1 MNILREK
8 TMVQFFFLLL
18 TFLLTTDGL
27 ASSSLSLLDNPV
39 MESSPKSKE
48 MKKIVKLLE
57 DPSEREKVIKTLK
70 ILAAAQEKEEQKKEG
85 SLVSYFTPVIQFSLD
100 GTAIFLANLKKIPF
114 IINDLIDYLK
124 MEKNRDDFWVAL
136 MWLPL
141 LIIIGGLLE
150 AIFIWCFKRCVKEI
164 GSPLQAQTLA
174 NNKSIYA
181 LMTLFFPFLCPLLAL
196 PLAVPNRSVGNWI
209 VGLWLLLY
217 VVRIFLLQKKAF
229 PILPMPTE
237 ELVSKKG
244 SFLIVLAGVGLW
256 ALFAMGMRISLGIK
270 SYGKDFIFNLILL
283 MSFPLLVL
291 YFREWKI
298 KKMSGYLED
307 SKSLSTVPHRLASFS
322 NLIIRYLPWIFLLI
336 GVPIITD
343 KVFMEGTLWK
353 SFGLES
359 IGSLVML
366 ALFLAGR
373 RQIERVA
380 HYKMSKFQPVKTQTF
395 NAYIAPL
402 RSSLA
407 KGFQWVWHLLFFSVL
422 IAIWSPY
429 FLDSLANIIS
439 YSMMKT
445 FTTIA
450 TIWGII
456 YLLWLGLDFFVQF
469 HTKPQNIKGKRREPT
484 IFAKTFG
491 PMLHSVARWIMVL
504 VTIFVTLES
513 FGFDLKILVYLM
525 SAFAFAISLG
535 SQSLVKD
542 IINGFFA
549 LIDGSFAVGDVVTIG
564 SYTGAIESLSLRAI
578 TLRHGTG
585 FLQTIPFSEVGSI
598 INKSRN
604 YNVVLIDVA
613 TSYKTEIGSV
623 HEALIKAAEDMA
635 NDPIFGKMI
644 LGPLSVSGVDRFAD
658 TAVHVSASIK
668 ILPDPHNNFA
678 REFNRRLK
686 AHMDALKI
694 IPPTSFQEPW
704 EKA

>member
-1 MNILREK
+1 
-8 TMVQFFFLLL
+8 MVQFFFLVL

-27 ASSSLSLLDNPV
+27 ASGNLSLPDNPV

-48 MKKIVKLLE
+48 IKKIAKLLE
-57 DPSEREKVIKTLK
+57 DPSEREKLIKTLK
-70 ILAAAQEKEEQKKEG
+70 ILAAAQEKEEKKKEG
-85 SLVSYFTPVIQFSLD
+85 SLVSYFTPVIQFALD
-100 GTAIFLANLKKIPF
+100 STAIFLANLKKIPL
-114 IINDLIDYLK
+114 IVNDLIDYLK
-124 MEKNRDDFWVAL
+124 MEKNRDDFWMAL

-150 AIFIWCFKRCVKEI
+150 AIFIWCFKRWIKEI
-164 GSPLQAQTLA
+164 EDPSQARAFA
-174 NNKSIYA
+174 NNKSTYA
-181 LMTLFFPFLCPLLAL
+181 LITLFFPFLCPLLAL
-196 PLAVPNRSVGNWI
+196 PLAVPNRAVGNWI
-209 VGLWLLLY
+209 VGLWLLLF
-217 VVRIFLLQKKAF
+217 VIRIFLLERKAF
-229 PILPMPTE
+229 STLTLPTE
-237 ELVSKKG
+237 EPVSKKG
-244 SFLIVLAGVGLW
+244 PLLIVLAGTGLW
-256 ALFAMGMRISLGIK
+256 ALVVIGMKISLGIK

-291 YFREWKI
+291 YFREWKV
-298 KKMSGYLED
+298 KEMSGYLED
-307 SKSLSTVPHRLASFS
+307 SKNLSTVPHRLASFS

-343 KVFMEGTLWK
+343 KVFMEGTLWE
-353 SFGLES
+353 SCGLES
-359 IGSLVML
+359 IGSLILL

-380 HYKMSKFQPVKTQTF
+380 HYKMSKFQPGNTQTF
-395 NAYIAPL
+395 NTYIAPL

-525 SAFAFAISLG
+525 SAFALAISLG
-535 SQSLVKD
+535 AQSLVKD

-604 YNVVLIDVA
+604 YNVIPIDVA

-686 AHMDALKI
+686 THMDDLKI
-694 IPPTSFQEPW
+694 VPPIAFQEPW
-704 EKA
+704 QKA